1 MLSLDRLWVH
11 SAKARLWRW
20 LLGEFV
26 HAPIEPILHP
36 SATRLR
42 WAGFSVFFG
51 NLIFYAIWTV
61 VVRQPYESLF
71 LRIVAACSGAL
82 LFLPI
87 ISRDSS
93 SYRGAWLYSAVCWLV
108 MPVFF
113 FWMYWMNGGNA
124 VWLASI
130 SAMFLIYYHMT
141 DWRLATVGSTTGALL
156 SWLVFN
162 AMRAPVEASASF
174 SIENLVVIGFA
185 WGTAFVLG
193 FSSANLRRTRLINTL
208 STMAVMAHELRTPL
222 ATVDLLGDVL
232 RNQAQHEMPEHK
244 QKKIEDLATRLQ
256 NLVRSMNRQIDTQIS
271 NAQLLRLPNEKSPV
285 HAAELVRDVV
295 ANYPYRSSHERDCV
309 EAFVQQ
315 DFCFMGSRALF
326 SQLLSNLIKNALY
339 SLAAS
344 SHASHPGDLRITVGV
359 YHGKG
364 RLAVADKGLG
374 IPHEHQQRI
383 FEPFFST
390 QTGVGSGLGL
400 TFCKNVVETV
410 KGHIGVFSEPGE
422 GAVFV
427 IDLPMHT
434 ATAPER
440 APSS

>member
-1 MLSLDRLWVH
+1 MLPLDRLWVH
-11 SAKARLWRW
+11 NARERLRRW
-20 LLGEFV
+20 VVDEIV
-26 HAPIEPILHP
+26 RAPLEPILHP
-36 SATRLR
+36 STVRLQ
-42 WAGFSVFFG
+42 WLGLFTFG
-51 NLIFYAIWTV
+51 GHFMFAWLWG
-61 VVRQPYESLF
+61 RLLPQPYEIFSVRVGLA
-71 LRIVAACSGAL
+71 VMGL
-82 LFLPI
+82 LLLLKRVNRDLTGKTSVWVFGFMFWVQLPM
-87 ISRDSS
+87 
-93 SYRGAWLYSAVCWLV
+93 YFG
-108 MPVFF
+108 
-113 FWMYWMNGGNA
+113 WMYLMNEGNK
-124 VWLASI
+124 VWLASVC
-130 SAMFLIYYHMT
+130 AMILIYYHIT
-141 DWRLATVGSTTGALL
+141 DWRLATLGTVTGFAAAAALFML
-156 SWLVFN
+156 TRTDQAWLGLDV
-162 AMRAPVEASASF
+162 
-174 SIENLVVIGFA
+174 ENLTVMSFA
-185 WGTAFVLG
+185 WVMSIMLG
-193 FSSANLRRTRLINTL
+193 MSGANLRRVRLINTL
-208 STMAVMAHELRTPL
+208 STMGVMAHELRTPL
-222 ATVDLLGDVL
+222 ASVSLMGDVL
-232 RNQAQHEMPEHK
+232 RAMAQDDVPEAKRKKLHE
-244 QKKIEDLATRLQ
+244 LAAKLQ
-256 NLVRSMNRQIDTQIS
+256 NMVRSMNRQIDTQIS

>member
-1 MLSLDRLWVH
+1 ME
-11 SAKARLWRW
+11 A
-20 LLGEFV
+20 
-26 HAPIEPILHP
+26 ILHP
-36 SATRLR
+36 SRYRLI
-42 WAGFSVFFG
+42 WIGFFTFFG
-51 NLIFYAIWTV
+51 HIIIAFVWGHWV
-61 VVRQPYESLF
+61 PQPYENYAVRL
-71 LRIVAACSGAL
+71 VMAL
-82 LFLPI
+82 LSIAYVLPDML
-87 ISRDSS
+87 RDPMSS
-93 SYRGAWLYSAVCWLV
+93 ASGRMFGLATWIQLPL
-108 MPVFF
+108 FF
-113 FWMYWMNGGNA
+113 SWMYCMNGGNA
-124 VWLASI
+124 AWLASVT
-130 SAMFLIYYHMT
+130 AMILIYYHAT
-141 DWRLATVGSTTGALL
+141 DWRLATLGLITGAPAGYLL
-156 SWLVFN
+156 AHVLLGSSLQFVN
-162 AMRAPVEASASF
+162 PGVD
-174 SIENLVVIGFA
+174 LVVIGFA
-185 WGTAFVLG
+185 WIMGLMLG

-374 IPHEHQQRI
+374 IPHEHQHRI

-427 IDLPMHT
+427 IDLPLHT

-440 APSS
+440 APPS